1 MKYIM
6 AEMKTFNSSWQAPL
20 EESLKR
26 STRKIESRIALLG
39 IGNELNG
46 DDAAGVWIARR
57 LHSVLRDS
65 PKLLILDCGTVPE
78 NAFGDLR
85 RFKPDFILLLD
96 AADIGGKPGDVK
108 YIDPHDTSGFSASSH
123 SLPFSVLSM
132 YIEKEFN
139 CGVGL
144 LGIQPASLEFD
155 GGLSSEVRNSVAI
168 VIKELT
174 KILRIGYTATS

>member
-1 MKYIM
+1 M
-6 AEMKTFNSSWQAPL
+6 
-20 EESLKR
+20 ESLKKA
-26 STRKIESRIALLG
+26 TRKTETWIALLG

-46 DDAAGVWIARR
+46 DDAAGVVIARR

-85 RFKPDFILLLD
+85 QFKPDFILLLD
-96 AADIGGKPGDVK
+96 AADFGGKPGEVK

-123 SLPFSVLSM
+123 SLPFSVLAK

-144 LGIQPASLEFD
+144 LGIQPALLEFD
-155 GGLSSEVRNSVAI
+155 GGLSSKVRSSVTS
-168 VIKELT
+168 VV
-174 KILRIGYTATS
+174 KILAKTLINY

>member
-1 MKYIM
+1 M
-6 AEMKTFNSSWQAPL
+6 
-20 EESLKR
+20 
-26 STRKIESRIALLG
+26 G

-57 LHSVLRDS
+57 LHSVLRDF
-65 PKLLILDCGTVPE
+65 PRLLILDCGTVPE

-85 RFKPDFILLLD
+85 RYKPDFILLVD
-96 AADIGGKPGDVK
+96 AADIGGKPGMVK

-123 SLPFSVLSM
+123 SLPFSVLSR
-132 YIEKEFN
+132 YVENEFK

-155 GGLSSEVRNSVAI
+155 AGLSSEIVNSI
-168 VIKELT
+168 VIVVKELS
-174 KILRIGYTATS
+174 KILREY

>member
-1 MKYIM
+1 M
-6 AEMKTFNSSWQAPL
+6 
-20 EESLKR
+20 ESLKKA
-26 STRKIESRIALLG
+26 TRKTEPRIALLG

-57 LHSVLRDS
+57 LQSILRDS
-65 PKLLILDCGTVPE
+65 PELLILDCGTVPE

-85 RFKPDFILLLD
+85 RFKPDLILLLD
-96 AADIGGKPGDVK
+96 AADIGAKPGEVK
-108 YIDPHDTSGFSASSH
+108 YIDPHNTSGFSASSH
-123 SLPFSVLSM
+123 SLPFSVLAK

-155 GGLSSEVRNSVAI
+155 ASLSSPVKNSVSI
-168 VIKELT
+168 VVNELST
-174 KILRIGYTATS
+174 LLRIGNTATS